1 MDTSCVSARH
11 DRVAGGIVSSGC
23 RQHGFTLIEVMIAV
37 LIIAVLAAI
46 AYPSYDNH
54 VTNSRRAAAA
64 GCLME
69 RAQFLERYYTTN
81 MRYVDADGDPPAI
94 PQCQDLAGH
103 YSVEASAINASSYTL
118 QAIPQNR
125 QASKDT
131 RCATLSLTHQGVRGA
146 SGTAS
151 ASPEQCW

>member
-1 MDTSCVSARH
+1 MDARNCGEH
-11 DRVAGGIVSSGC
+11 RGQVLEGPALRRKRQGGFS
-23 RQHGFTLIEVMIAV
+23 LIELMIAV

-54 VTNSRRAAAA
+54 VINSRRAAAA

-69 RAQFLERYYTTN
+69 RAQFMERFYTTN
-81 MRYVDADGDPPAI
+81 MTYVDAPGPAQCPDLEGHYTIEADDVAATAYTLGAI
-94 PQCQDLAGH
+94 PQG
-103 YSVEASAINASSYTL
+103 
-118 QAIPQNR
+118 R

-131 RCATLSLTHQGVRGA
+131 KCATLSLTHQGVRGA

-151 ASPEQCW
+151 DDPDQCW